1 MIRTLSIPTTLPVSL
16 QEVKDYLKIDHTE
29 EDALLKGLIEA
40 ASGLVEQETG
50 RSLLTRT
57 WQLHSLGVDLP
68 DGSLRLSLPFPPLQ
82 SVITVRSVDPSA
94 RVLPKEAYTVEWDRP
109 LPSLRLRSL
118 GKTFEVVYKAGY
130 GEQETDIP
138 PPLRQAILLL
148 VAEMYEQRTAT
159 STLKEQSLVHV
170 LLRPYSLPASLAS
183 F

>member
-82 SVITVRSVDPSA
+82 SVITVRSVDPLA
-94 RVLPKEAYTVEWDRP
+94 RILPKERYTVEGERP
-109 LPSLRLRSL
+109 LPSLKIHSF
-118 GKTFEVVYKAGY
+118 GETFEVVYKAGY
-130 GEQETDIP
+130 GEQKTDIP

-159 STLKEQSLVHV
+159 ATLKEHSFVHA
-170 LLRPYSLPASLAS
+170 LLRPYRIPTSLVS